1 MALKRTQL
9 AKTSFDHFFSLYFIS
24 RLKCIFNVYKKKTVG
39 GLTSLFQVI
48 KYAPGYVYGWS
59 NRANVLIADGDL
71 KGAMADYNRALE
83 LADGL
88 NMPDKWVIFLNR

>member
-1 MALKRTQL
+1 M
-9 AKTSFDHFFSLYFIS
+9 
-24 RLKCIFNVYKKKTVG
+24 
-39 GLTSLFQVI
+39 I

-71 KGAMADYNRALE
+71 EGAVADYNKALE